1 LDVDLG
7 ILCFLQE
14 RCEFLDKMSYIV
26 FPEARNLKKI

>member
-14 RCEFLDKMSYIV
+14 RGEFLDKMSDIV
-26 FPEARNLKKI
+26 FPEARNLQKR